1 MQAQGNGIDVN
12 TKKITIGLGW
22 DKNNSNY
29 SDEFDLDVSAF
40 LLNRNKLMPRD
51 DYFVYYNNLKSY
63 DNSTILQGD
72 NRIGGNYPGKDNDNE
87 EIIINL
93 DKIDTNIVEI
103 VFTATIFKAL
113 ERKQNFGQVKN
124 SYIRIY
130 NSLSNEVIARYDL
143 EEDFSVETSVEFGRL
158 YLEFGSWKFEGIGNG
173 YKEGLE
179 LFIDKY
185 AQ

>member
-72 NRIGGNYPGKDNDNE
+72 NRIGGNYPGKNNDNE

-113 ERKQNFGQVKN
+113 ERNQNFGQ
-124 SYIRIY
+124 
-130 NSLSNEVIARYDL
+130 
-143 EEDFSVETSVEFGRL
+143 F
-158 YLEFGSWKFEGIGNG
+158 
-173 YKEGLE
+173 
-179 LFIDKY
+179 
-185 AQ
+185 

>member
-1 MQAQGNGIDVN
+1 MQTQGNGIDVDA
-12 TKKITIGLGW
+12 KKITIGLGW
-22 DKNNSNY
+22 DQNNSGY

-40 LLNRNKLMPRD
+40 MLNKNKLMPRD

-72 NRIGGNYPGKDNDNE
+72 NRTGGNNPSKDNE

-93 DKIDTNIVEI
+93 AKIDTNIVEI
-103 VFTATIFKAL
+103 IFTATIFKAL
-113 ERKQNFGQVKN
+113 ERNQNFGQVKN

-130 NSLSNEVIARYDL
+130 NSLSNEEIARYDL
-143 EEDFSVETSVEFGRL
+143 EEDFSVETAVEFGRL
-158 YLEFGSWKFEGIGNG
+158 YLEAGAWKFEGIGNG